1 MEILYLLVPMAVI
14 FFAVILWAFSWSV
27 KNDQFEDLERHGYD
41 MLFDDDIDSDTLPK
55 KDETQEQ

>member
-14 FFAVILWAFSWSV
+14 LFAVILWAFSWSV

-41 MLFDDDIDSDTLPK
+41 MLFDDDIDSGTLPK
-55 KDETQEQ
+55 KDEAQKQ